1 MKNGIKT
8 FFSNINHK
16 IASLSKIAI
25 MLIIVAYSTVL
36 FALVYVTEPRPDYVP
51 IPTYQHVYFDK
62 TINPQISIIANR
74 TFDEDGKMTLKYSI
88 SVNIHGRTSESS
100 NSDPGY
106 KIQNFKMSA
115 SLVDTLGSNV
125 IDKMYYFTE
134 QTRYTTPITHSYTI
148 DNSSEAQHPVS
159 FYTLVQYK
167 RNTVTG
173 ISTFKED
180 LMLVASAS
188 DIASFNN
195 YYENNTNKEASS
207 YNIYNKNSEKVANIQ
222 FTVKQST
229 TKDNVY
235 NCGVKIAMESLNYK
249 SNHHID
255 MQTWIETTSGEFLP
269 FIGCYGYSNQRSNYV
284 QSGRELYKELKPK
297 YICIKTVHYYGE
309 EDYKVDYFKQ
319 DITKLSESFTSN
331 PSAGD
336 DIQTNVDNQPLL
348 YVAIGCGVAIIS
360 TFVIVILVYF
370 IEKKRNNKEE
380 VEENNEKE
388 QEN

>member
-1 MKNGIKT
+1 MKSIKT
-8 FFSNINHK
+8 FFSNINYK

-25 MLIIVAYSTVL
+25 MLIIVAYSAVL

-51 IPTYQHVYFDK
+51 IPNYQHVYFDK

-74 TFDEDGKMTLKYSI
+74 TFDEDGKETLKYSI
-88 SVNIHGRTSESS
+88 SVNIHGRTSETS

-115 SLVDTLGSNV
+115 SLTDTFGSSIV
-125 IDKMYYFTE
+125 DKMYYFTE
-134 QTRYTTPITHSYTI
+134 QTKYTTPITHSYTI
-148 DNSSEAQHPVS
+148 DNSSESQHPTA

-167 RNTVTG
+167 RNTVSG
-173 ISTFKED
+173 IATFKEE
-180 LMLVASAS
+180 LMLVASKE
-188 DIASFNN
+188 DIAEFNK
-195 YYENNTNKEASS
+195 YYNQNTVEDASS
-207 YNIYNKNSEKVANIQ
+207 YNIYNKEGEKLANIQ

-229 TKDNVY
+229 TKENVY
-235 NCGVKIAMESLNYK
+235 NCGVKIAMESLTYQSK
-249 SNHHID
+249 HHID
-255 MQTWIETTSGEFLP
+255 MQTYIETESGELLP

-309 EDYKVDYFKQ
+309 NDYKVDYFKQ

-331 PSAGD
+331 PSTGD
-336 DIQTNVDNQPLL
+336 DVQVNVDNQPIL
-348 YVAIGCGVAIIS
+348 YVAIGCGVAIVA
-360 TFVIVILVYF
+360 TFVIIIVVYF
-370 IEKKRNNKEE
+370 VEKKRNNKEE
-380 VEENNEKE
+380 IEENIENE

>member
-1 MKNGIKT
+1 MKSIKT
-8 FFSNINHK
+8 FFSNINYK

-25 MLIIVAYSTVL
+25 MLIIVAYSAVL

-51 IPTYQHVYFDK
+51 IPNYQHVYFDK

-74 TFDEDGKMTLKYSI
+74 TFDEAGKETLKYSI
-88 SVNIHGRTSESS
+88 SVNIHGRTSEAS

-115 SLVDTLGSNV
+115 SLTDTFGSSIV
-125 IDKMYYFTE
+125 DKMYYFTE
-134 QTRYTTPITHSYTI
+134 QTKYTTPITHSYTI
-148 DNSSEAQHPVS
+148 DNSSESQHPTA

-167 RNTVTG
+167 RNTVSG
-173 ISTFKED
+173 IATFKEE
-180 LMLVASAS
+180 LMLVASKE
-188 DIASFNN
+188 DIAEFNK
-195 YYENNTNKEASS
+195 YYNQNTVEDASS
-207 YNIYNKNSEKVANIQ
+207 YNIYNKDGEKLANIQ

-229 TKDNVY
+229 TKENVY
-235 NCGVKIAMESLNYK
+235 NCGVKIAMESLTYQSK
-249 SNHHID
+249 HHID
-255 MQTWIETTSGEFLP
+255 MQTYIETESGELLP

-309 EDYKVDYFKQ
+309 NDYKVDYFKQ

-331 PSAGD
+331 PSTGD
-336 DIQTNVDNQPLL
+336 DVQVNVDNQPIL
-348 YVAIGCGVAIIS
+348 YVAIGCGVAIVA
-360 TFVIVILVYF
+360 TFVIIIVVYF

-380 VEENNEKE
+380 IEENIENE